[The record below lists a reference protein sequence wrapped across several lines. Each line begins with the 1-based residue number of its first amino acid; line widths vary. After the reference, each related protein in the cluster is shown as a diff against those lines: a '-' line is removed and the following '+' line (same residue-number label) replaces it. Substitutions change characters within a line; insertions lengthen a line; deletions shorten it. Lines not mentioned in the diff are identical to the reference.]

1 MIKLCFGVKGCECDE
16 EVECTVLTVRNPYYG
31 HVLQQQIYGHL
42 GAGLDSEK
50 SFIIDPTMRFE
61 AIKEVEKAVQ
71 RERERERANEEF
83 KHCFKNLSKHTRS
96 MATPDSRSSVC
107 GWG

>member
-16 EVECTVLTVRNPYYG
+16 EVECTVRTVRSPYYG
-31 HVLQQQIYGHL
+31 HVLQQQICGHL

-61 AIKEVEKAVQ
+61 TIKEVEKAVQ
-71 RERERERANEEF
+71 RESQGGVQALLQEPIQAYKKYGHPRF
-83 KHCFKNLSKHTRS
+83 KIIGLW
-96 MATPDSRSSVC
+96 M
-107 GWG
+107 G